1 MDTRLLRNR
10 PAYVLDRQTAPA
22 MWLVETLWLFHATA
36 AQTGNR
42 FSLIE
47 QVMGGGLG
55 PPTHRHPLAVENF
68 VVLEGVVDFHIDGGS
83 VRADPGTFLHIP
95 RMKPHT
101 FTVETAEAR
110 VLNFYAP
117 AGNELN
123 VMGLARPAE
132 ERRRPSMAEGPLP
145 AGFEYIEITAQL
157 YGSHPVAALPFGVKP
172 SHDLIDTP
180 ADAWAV
186 GDTHVVRAVQAP
198 VFEAFGAR
206 WRVLADSRDTERD
219 YDLLDA
225 LVPEGAGPPRRVLG
239 TDETIY
245 VLDGVVSVEVDE
257 TSTEI
262 GAGSFAYAP
271 AGSLCSWH
279 AQAGGAHVLVFHLPG
294 GFDRALAKGRGED
307 ALVQAWDEARGTRY
321 LRPQALQTPA
331 VPPVPDDNAVIV

>member
-1 MDTRLLRNR
+1 MDTRLLRNC

-36 AQTGNR
+36 AQTNNR

-68 VVLEGVVDFHIDGGS
+68 VVLEGVVGFHIGGRS
-83 VRADPGTFLHIP
+83 VRAEPGTFLHIP

-101 FTVETAEAR
+101 FTVETAETR

-123 VMGLARPAE
+123 VMGLGRPAE
-132 ERRRPSMAEGPLP
+132 ERRRPSVAEGPLP
-145 AGFEYIEITAQL
+145 AGTEYIEMTARL
-157 YGSHPVAALPFGVKP
+157 YGSHPVAALPFGAKP
-172 SHDLIDTP
+172 RDDLIDTP

-186 GDTHVVRAVQAP
+186 GDTHVASAADAP

-206 WRVLADSRDTERD
+206 WRVLADSRDTEQD

-225 LVPEGAGPPRRVLG
+225 LAPERAGMPRRVLG
-239 TDETIY
+239 ADEAIY
-245 VLDGVVSVEVDE
+245 VLDGVVSVEVDG

-262 GAGSFAYAP
+262 GVGSFAYAP
-271 AGSLCSWH
+271 AGSLCSWR
-279 AQAGGAHVLVFHLPG
+279 AQAGGAHVLVFHIPG
-294 GFDRALAKGRGED
+294 GFDRALANGRGQD
-307 ALVQAWDEARGTRY
+307 ALVQAGDEARGTRY
-321 LRPQALQTPA
+321 LRPHAFHTPA
-331 VPPVPDDNAVIV
+331 VPAPPEDKTVIV